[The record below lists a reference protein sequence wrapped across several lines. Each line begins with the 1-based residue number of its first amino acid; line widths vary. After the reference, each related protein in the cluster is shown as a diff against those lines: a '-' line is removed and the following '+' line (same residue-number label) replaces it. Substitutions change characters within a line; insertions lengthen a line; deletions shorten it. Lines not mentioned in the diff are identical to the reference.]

1 MIKEPYMERFYSYHS
16 KYINNILA
24 LRQPQHESLEIF
36 ARLCD
41 TLSLQKFSKTM
52 EQISDEHQAELAQI
66 DNEDIAADKKA
77 EKKRK
82 LLQQF
87 SAQAAADFYRDDLQA
102 VRQICPTLT
111 SFERD
116 FPSFCFALATGIG
129 KTRLM
134 GACIAYL
141 RYEKGIKNFFVM
153 APNLT
158 IYNKLKKDL
167 ADNSSPKYVFR
178 GLDLFATP
186 PVIID
191 GDNYASFNDRSM
203 FDNVVI
209 NIFNIDKLNSESKTA
224 KGKPPRIK
232 KLNEVL
238 GESYFSY
245 LQSLPDLCIF
255 MDESH
260 HYHADK
266 SFEVINEL
274 RPILGVELTATPQ
287 IQKGARKIP
296 FQNVVYEYSLAH
308 ALNDEQYIKV
318 PAVFTRQDF
327 NPKEYTPE
335 QLDRE
340 KLLDGLRMH
349 EETKGHLE
357 VYARSHNK
365 PIVKPFVLVVA
376 KDTAHAQQLK
386 DYIQSP
392 AFFDGRYADKVMEIH
407 SEQSKAEKS
416 ENIERLLSLEKPENK
431 IEIVIHVNM
440 LKEGWDVTNL
450 YTIIPLRASASETL
464 TEQTIGRGLRLPY
477 GERTGVED
485 VDRLS
490 IVSHDKYADIVN
502 LAKDPNSLVRKVYY
516 IDDIFNSDDDNQQIT
531 IALPTSYDA
540 ITQSQETAEQ
550 LSRALQ
556 NDMAK
561 ENVPIP
567 NSDGIKEITSF
578 IMQQTAKQ
586 VEGLNKRIK
595 TFSAVNEPEA
605 QALVKKTVIEAAIN
619 NFPEF
624 KLTAH
629 VLESMTNRAV
639 ETCTQALTDNVIPI
653 PRVTVQP
660 YAQIKQYFTDFKLD
674 TRSLNWQPGDMD
686 LIGTE
691 LKEGGKTF
699 TVKLKQAKSEYVD
712 TVENQIAI
720 HIIKHDNVDYSTCS
734 DLIFSLINDAKQHF
748 LSYLTA
754 DETEKLM
761 SDKQKTLA
769 DIIYAQMNE
778 HFYHEEVDYKAAEVH
793 PFSHIETGYGNK
805 RQADGVYDLRDYVKP
820 EDVRKK
826 VFTGFKK
833 ACHTHYKFDSNTER
847 TFAIVLEDNKDVLKW
862 LRPAP
867 KQFNIYYDKASTKQ
881 YEPDFIVETSDKIY
895 MVETKARKDI
905 ANDEVIQ
912 KAKAGSK
919 YCQAVSEY
927 GNGKPWE
934 YALIAHDDVTI
945 SSTFKYLIANKV
957 DWELAERIDKD
968 DR

>member
-1 MIKEPYMERFYSYHS
+1 MIKKPYTERFYSYHS
-16 KYINNILA
+16 KYINNILS

-41 TLSLQKFSKTM
+41 TISLRKFPKTM
-52 EQISDEHQAELAQI
+52 EQLSNEHQAELAQV
-66 DNEDIAADKKA
+66 DNEDLAADKKA

-87 SAQAAADFYRDDLQA
+87 SAQAAGEFYKDDLQA

-167 ADNSSPKYVFR
+167 ADNTSPKYVFR

-186 PVIID
+186 PKIID
-191 GDNYASFNDRSM
+191 GDNYASFNAGTM

-232 KLNEVL
+232 SLNEVL

-260 HYHADK
+260 HYHADR

-287 IQKGARKIP
+287 IQKGTKKID
-296 FQNVVYEYSLAH
+296 FRNVVYEYTLAH

-318 PAVFTRQDF
+318 PAVFTRKDF
-327 NPKEYTPE
+327 NPKEYTAE

-340 KLLDGLRMH
+340 KLTDGLRIH

-376 KDTAHAQQLK
+376 KDTAHARQLK

-392 AFFDGRYADKVMEIH
+392 AFFSGRYADKVMEIH
-407 SEQSKAEKS
+407 SEQSKVEKN
-416 ENIERLLSLEKPENK
+416 ENIERLLSLEQPENK

-477 GERTGVED
+477 GERTGVD
-485 VDRLS
+485 AVDRLS
-490 IVSHDKYADIVN
+490 IVSHDKYKAIVD
-502 LAKDPNSLVRKVYY
+502 LAKDSNSLVRKVYY
-516 IDDIFNSDDDNQQIT
+516 IDDIFNSDDDSQQVT
-531 IALPTSYDA
+531 MQLQTNYDA
-540 ITQSQETAEQ
+540 ITQNPETAEQ
-550 LSRALQ
+550 LATTLQ
-556 NDMAK
+556 EDMKNDSM
-561 ENVPIP
+561 VIP
-567 NSDGIKEITSF
+567 NADDMKKISAF
-578 IMQQTAKQ
+578 VMQQAAKQ
-586 VEGLNKRIK
+586 VEGLNKHIK
-595 TFSAVNEPEA
+595 TFNAVNDPEA
-605 QALVKKTVIEAAIN
+605 KSLVQQTVVKSTID

-624 KLTAH
+624 KLTSK
-629 VLESMTNRAV
+629 VLENMTVKAV
-639 ETCTQALTDNVIPI
+639 ETCAQALTDNIIPI
-653 PRVTVQP
+653 PRVSVQP
-660 YAQIKQYFTDFKLD
+660 YTQIKQYFTDFKLD
-674 TRSLNWQPGDMD
+674 TRSLTWQPGDMD

-699 TVKLKQAKSEYVD
+699 TVELTQAPTEYID
-712 TVENQIAI
+712 TVENQIVT
-720 HIIKHDNVDYSTCS
+720 HIIKNDNVDYASCA
-734 DLIFSLINDAKQHF
+734 DLLYSLIDDAKQHF
-748 LSYLTA
+748 LTYLTA
-754 DETEKLM
+754 EDTEKLM
-761 SDKQKTLA
+761 RDKQKTLA
-769 DIIYAQMNE
+769 DIIYTQMNE
-778 HFYHEEVDYKAAEVH
+778 HFYHEEVDYKATEIR
-793 PFSHIETGYGNK
+793 PFSHIETGYGSK
-805 RQADGVYDLRDYVKP
+805 RQTDGIYDLRDYVKP
-820 EDVRKK
+820 ENVTKK
-826 VFTGFKK
+826 IFTGFTK
-833 ACHTHYKFDSNTER
+833 ACHTHYKFDSDTER
-847 TFAIVLEDNKDVLKW
+847 TFAIVLENDKNVLKW

-867 KQFNIYYDKASTKQ
+867 KQFNIYYDKASSKQ
-881 YEPDFIVETSDKIY
+881 YEPDFIVETADKIY
-895 MVETKARKDI
+895 MIETKARKDI
-905 ANDEVIQ
+905 HNDEVVQ
-912 KAKAGSK
+912 KAKAGNK

-927 GNGKPWE
+927 NSGKPWE
-934 YALIAHDDVTI
+934 YALIAHDDVKI
-945 SSTFKYLIANKV
+945 NSSFKYLITNKIN
-957 DWELAERIDKD
+957 WE
-968 DR
+968 